1 MSVTIIAEA
10 GVNHDGDLD
19 RALALV
25 DAAAASGAD
34 VVKFQTFRAAALV
47 TGGAPKADYQKRT
60 TDGAESQLAMLQR
73 LELGRDAH
81 LRLLDRCRQRNI
93 AFLST
98 PFDRE
103 SLVFL
108 TDELGCR
115 TLKFSSGD
123 LTNGPLLHLAASR
136 GAAVILSTGMA
147 TLDEVADALGV
158 LALGYLGRSPAGT
171 DLARADLAGARAEG
185 AAQLAERVTLMHCTT
200 EYPAPVAEVNL
211 RAMQTLRDAFGLP
224 VGYSDHTEG
233 IAVSLAA
240 AALGAVTIEKHFTL
254 DRTLPG
260 PDHKA
265 SIEPDQLAALVR
277 GVTDVAL
284 ALGSP
289 IKGPTPSE
297 RANMAVARKSLVALR
312 PIAAGQPFDE
322 ANLGIM
328 RPGTGASPMQW
339 WGRLGQPAGRTYAA
353 GEVIE

>member
-19 RALALV
+19 RALALI

-81 LRLLDRCRQRNI
+81 LRLLDRCGQRNI

-98 PFDRE
+98 PFDRD
-103 SLVFL
+103 SLLFL

-136 GAAVILSTGMA
+136 GATVILSTGMA

-158 LALGYLGRSPAGT
+158 LALGYLGRSPAGA
-171 DLARADLAGARAEG
+171 DLARARVEGADQLAG
-185 AAQLAERVTLMHCTT
+185 RVTLMHCTT

-211 RAMQTLRDAFGLP
+211 RAMQTLRDTFGLP

-240 AALGAVTIEKHFTL
+240 SALGAVMIEKHFTL
-254 DRTLPG
+254 DSTLPG

-277 GVTDVAL
+277 GVADVML
-284 ALGSP
+284 SLGSP
-289 IKGPTPSE
+289 AKGPTPSE

-322 ANLGIM
+322 TNLGVM

-339 WGRLGQPAGRTYAA
+339 WGRLGQPAARAYAI